1 MKPVVRMT
9 GKSER
14 MARIWPAT
22 SKPFISDMVNSVM
35 TRSIR
40 VELRRIISMVS
51 GVLWLTVI

>member
-1 MKPVVRMT
+1 
-9 GKSER
+9 
-14 MARIWPAT
+14 
-22 SKPFISDMVNSVM
+22 MVNSVM